1 MGRWVRGREE
11 GLGSRC
17 WGDCGLG
24 RGGCVEVR
32 VRAQGSRAGKLGNG
46 VQERQSCRDRDGSW
60 DIRGWRHEVGLI
72 GSGLP

>member
-11 GLGSRC
+11 GLGGKC

-24 RGGCVEVR
+24 RGGCVEVG

-46 VQERQSCRDRDGSW
+46 VQEWGEAELQR
-60 DIRGWRHEVGLI
+60 
-72 GSGLP
+72 